1 VAEAAARRTRRTGD
15 EVRALILEAAREVFA
30 QEGYAGATTRQIAT
44 RAGIAEPLIFRNFAD
59 KAGLFRHAVFDP
71 FEAFIRGYA
80 AQANAHSAEWDG
92 RRHLDDALARLYVE
106 GLYDHL
112 RANRALLRA
121 LLRTSDE
128 DAGALDAAVP
138 LRRLFDELERVAT
151 NGLEAAGFQATEV
164 DLVVRF
170 TFGLVL
176 SVAVL
181 DDWLLPRGRRRPSRQ
196 RIVDELVAYVTL
208 GVNRYPLMPPQARP
222 AGGTASRRRSPQA
235 EVAAEPQHATSPRM
249 PEAPRRRRR

>member
-15 EVRALILEAAREVFA
+15 EVRALILEAARDVFA
-30 QEGYAGATTRQIAT
+30 REGYAGATTREIAT
-44 RAGIAEPLIFRNFAD
+44 RAGIAEPLIFRNFVD

-80 AQANAHSAEWDG
+80 AQAQAHSAEWDG

-151 NGLEAAGFQATEV
+151 DGLEAAGFQATEV

-208 GVNRYPLMPPQARP
+208 GVNRYPLMPASARP
-222 AGGTASRRRSPQA
+222 TAKGTTGRRTA
-235 EVAAEPQHATSPRM
+235 VAAEPQPTAAAAE
-249 PEAPRRRRR
+249 PEAPRSRRR

>member
-1 VAEAAARRTRRTGD
+1 
-15 EVRALILEAAREVFA
+15 
-30 QEGYAGATTRQIAT
+30 
-44 RAGIAEPLIFRNFAD
+44 
-59 KAGLFRHAVFDP
+59 
-71 FEAFIRGYA
+71 
-80 AQANAHSAEWDG
+80 
-92 RRHLDDALARLYVE
+92 
-106 GLYDHL
+106 
-112 RANRALLRA
+112 LLRA

-151 NGLEAAGFQATEV
+151 EGLDAAGFQATEV

-208 GVNRYPLMPPQARP
+208 GVNRYPLVPRTPRHPAAAADDRP
-222 AGGTASRRRSPQA
+222 VLGRPTEDRPTAGTRRRSPQ
-235 EVAAEPQHATSPRM
+235 PGKR
-249 PEAPRRRRR
+249 